1 MKIARIELTNFRN
14 ICQAELEPEDGLTVI
29 FGKNGQGKTNLLEA
43 IWLLTGAKS
52 FRGAKD
58 AELIQ
63 RKQQFSIIRAE
74 IETQDMEKEIQIS
87 ICPPGSPKPGR
98 TAKVSGVDQGRAS
111 NLAGLF
117 RAVVF
122 EPNHLS
128 LVKGS
133 PEGRRK
139 FVDSALCQLYPG
151 YLAEYRRYLQ
161 VLSQKNALLKHYRRT
176 PGAAEMLDIY
186 DEQMAQAAQKIT
198 QRRQDYIATLA
209 PLATQNYANISHGAE
224 KLEIAYIPTAPQGNL
239 QEILRNNRK
248 EDLRCGF
255 CTVGPHRE
263 DISIFINGQS
273 ARTDASQGQQR
284 SAVLSLKLAEAT
296 MIEQIT
302 QEHPVMLL
310 DDVLSELD
318 EGRQQYLLSR
328 MEGKQIFVSGCD
340 GTMFRKTKG
349 KMFHMEQGTLKP
361 WKKGELDVSSSGAAY
376 SD

>member
-1 MKIARIELTNFRN
+1 M
-14 ICQAELEPEDGLTVI
+14 
-29 FGKNGQGKTNLLEA
+29 
-43 IWLLTGAKS
+43 TGAKS

-176 PGAAEMLDIY
+176 PGAAEMLISMMNKWHKRPKNY
-186 DEQMAQAAQKIT
+186 PK
-198 QRRQDYIATLA
+198 ATRL
-209 PLATQNYANISHGAE
+209 YCNIGTPCHP
-224 KLEIAYIPTAPQGNL
+224 KLCEY
-239 QEILRNNRK
+239 
-248 EDLRCGF
+248 
-255 CTVGPHRE
+255 
-263 DISIFINGQS
+263 
-273 ARTDASQGQQR
+273 
-284 SAVLSLKLAEAT
+284 
-296 MIEQIT
+296 
-302 QEHPVMLL
+302 
-310 DDVLSELD
+310 
-318 EGRQQYLLSR
+318 
-328 MEGKQIFVSGCD
+328 
-340 GTMFRKTKG
+340 
-349 KMFHMEQGTLKP
+349 
-361 WKKGELDVSSSGAAY
+361 
-376 SD
+376 

>member
-1 MKIARIELTNFRN
+1 MKITRIELTNFRN

-263 DISIFINGQS
+263 DISIFINGQP

-302 QEHPVMLL
+302 QEHP
-310 DDVLSELD
+310 D
-318 EGRQQYLLSR
+318 
-328 MEGKQIFVSGCD
+328 
-340 GTMFRKTKG
+340 RKS
-349 KMFHMEQGTLKP
+349 
-361 WKKGELDVSSSGAAY
+361 VV
-376 SD
+376 